1 MAKLRVSTA
10 RPKPFL
16 FVSTALARFRS
27 TVHTESITIM
37 SVRLAPKKT
46 QSLLPTDILFQSD
59 YWAHVKSRLG
69 CRPVAF
75 DILTPEPTS
84 NPAQDNRGDVL
95 VLLQP
100 VGRDSLGAFV
110 PQGPE
115 HAPPG
120 DHRGQYLEELSEAL
134 IRHLDPS
141 VAFIRYDL
149 PWESRYAGEMHAK
162 SWSAFPE
169 PRIREMRMNIG
180 TRHWNLRK
188 AEMDMTVASSLV
200 VDISRPEEEI
210 LAGMKAKTRYNIG
223 LARRKGVVVTPA
235 SMDKLPSFYDLYRQ
249 TAKRNGFPSC
259 DYRHFAAL
267 FQAHA
272 LKSNTSELHFLLAG
286 HESDLLAGAIVA
298 LSGSNAV
305 FLHGASSTANR
316 TFMGSYALHWAA
328 MRLARSRGCTRY
340 DMGAVSPGAA
350 PDHPFYGLFRFK
362 TGFGGT
368 IELRSGSWDYPLNE
382 DVYNAYRNAD
392 SLSRDSGL

>member
-1 MAKLRVSTA
+1 
-10 RPKPFL
+10 
-16 FVSTALARFRS
+16 
-27 TVHTESITIM
+27 M
-37 SVRLAPKKT
+37 SVRLVPKKI

-59 YWAHVKSRLG
+59 YWAHVKSHLG

-75 DILTPEPTS
+75 DILAPEPTS
-84 NPAQDNRGDVL
+84 PPAQGSRGDVL

-100 VGRDSLGAFV
+100 VGRDNLGAFV

-115 HAPPG
+115 NAPPG
-120 DHRGQYLEELSEAL
+120 EHRGQFLEELSEAL
-134 IRHLDPS
+134 IRHLDAS

-149 PWESRYAGEMHAK
+149 PWRSRYAGEMRT
-162 SWSAFPE
+162 WGWTAFPE
-169 PRIREMRMNIG
+169 PRIREMRMNFG

-188 AEMDMTVASSLV
+188 AERDMTVASSLV
-200 VDISRPEEEI
+200 VDIGRAEGEI

-223 LARRKGVVVTPA
+223 LARRKGVAVTPA
-235 SMDKLPSFYDLYRQ
+235 SMDKLPMFYDLYRQ
-249 TAKRNGFPSC
+249 TARRNGFPSC

-272 LKSNTSELHFLLAG
+272 QKSDTSELHFLLARHDG
-286 HESDLLAGAIVA
+286 NLLAGAIVA
-298 LSGSNAV
+298 ISGKNAI

-316 TFMGSYALHWAA
+316 TFMGSYALHWSA
-328 MRLARSRGCTRY
+328 MQMARSRGCIRY

-368 IELRSGSWDYPLNE
+368 IELRSGSWDYPVNE
-382 DVYNAYRNAD
+382 DAYNAYRNAD
-392 SLSRDSGL
+392 ALSLDSGP

>member
-1 MAKLRVSTA
+1 
-10 RPKPFL
+10 
-16 FVSTALARFRS
+16 
-27 TVHTESITIM
+27 M
-37 SVRLAPKKT
+37 SVRLAPKKI

-75 DILTPEPTS
+75 DILSPEPTAS
-84 NPAQDNRGDVL
+84 NPARESRGDVL

-120 DHRGQYLEELSEAL
+120 DHRGQYLEDLSEAL
-134 IRHLDPS
+134 ISHLDPS

-149 PWESRYAGEMHAK
+149 PWESRYAREMHVK
-162 SWSAFPE
+162 SWTAFPE

-188 AEMDMTVASSLV
+188 AKMDMTVASSLV
-200 VDISRPEEEI
+200 VDIDRAEEEI

-223 LARRKGVVVTPA
+223 LARRKGVTVTPA
-235 SMDKLPSFYDLYRQ
+235 SMDKLLTFYDLYRQ
-249 TAKRNGFPSC
+249 TARRNGFPSC
-259 DYRHFAAL
+259 DYRHFVAL

-272 LKSNTSELHFLLAG
+272 QKSDTPELHFLLAG

-298 LSGSNAV
+298 ISGSNAV

-316 TFMGSYALHWAA
+316 TLMGSYALHWAA

-340 DMGAVSPGAA
+340 DMGAVSPVAA

-382 DVYNAYRNAD
+382 DVYSAYRNAD
-392 SLSRDSGL
+392 ALSQLGGL

>member
-1 MAKLRVSTA
+1 MEPDT
-10 RPKPFL
+10 
-16 FVSTALARFRS
+16 
-27 TVHTESITIM
+27 M
-37 SVRLAPKKT
+37 SVRLAPKKI

-69 CRPVAF
+69 CKPVAF
-75 DILTPEPTS
+75 DILSPEPTF
-84 NPAQDNRGDVL
+84 NPARDIGRDNRGDVL

-100 VGRDSLGAFV
+100 VGRNNLGAFV

-115 HAPPG
+115 QAPSG

-134 IRHLDPS
+134 IRHLGPS

-149 PWESRYAGEMHAK
+149 PWESRYAREMHAK
-162 SWSAFPE
+162 SWTAFPE

-200 VDISRPEEEI
+200 VDIDRREEEI

-223 LARRKGVVVTPA
+223 LARRKGVTVTPA
-235 SMDKLPSFYDLYRQ
+235 SMDKLPTFYDLYCQ
-249 TAKRNGFPSC
+249 TARRNGFPSC

-272 LKSNTSELHFLLAG
+272 QKSDTSELHFLLAG
-286 HESDLLAGAIVA
+286 HGCDLLAGAIVA
-298 LSGSNAV
+298 VSGNNAV
-305 FLHGASSTANR
+305 FLHGASATANR

-368 IELRSGSWDYPLNE
+368 IELRSGSWDYPLND

-392 SLSRDSGL
+392 ALSRDNGL

>member
-1 MAKLRVSTA
+1 MEPGT
-10 RPKPFL
+10 
-16 FVSTALARFRS
+16 T
-27 TVHTESITIM
+27 M
-37 SVRLAPKKT
+37 SVRLAPKKI

-75 DILTPEPTS
+75 DILSPEPTF
-84 NPAQDNRGDVL
+84 NPARDIGRDNRGDVL

-100 VGRDSLGAFV
+100 VGRNNLGAFV

-115 HAPPG
+115 HAPSG

-149 PWESRYAGEMHAK
+149 PWESRYAPEMHAK
-162 SWSAFPE
+162 SWTAFPE

-180 TRHWNLRK
+180 TKHWNLRK

-200 VDISRPEEEI
+200 VDIGRAEEEI

-223 LARRKGVVVTPA
+223 LARRKGVTVTPA
-235 SMDKLPSFYDLYRQ
+235 SMDKLPRFYDLYCQ
-249 TAKRNGFPSC
+249 TARRNGFPSC

-272 LKSNTSELHFLLAG
+272 QKSDTSELHFLLAG
-286 HESDLLAGAIVA
+286 QETDILAGAIVA
-298 LSGSNAV
+298 ISGNNAV

-328 MRLARSRGCTRY
+328 MQLARSRGCTRY

-350 PDHPFYGLFRFK
+350 PDHAFYGLFRFK

-392 SLSRDSGL
+392 TLSRDGGL